1 MTTDPASTS
10 TLTQDQR
17 DALKVQFDLL
27 DSDGDTKISLQELTE
42 VLKRDAYAHLGEDG
56 RQRVLDSFAAVDS
69 DGDGKVDFDGFL
81 ALMHGPQAEQDARA
95 DFRRAFDE
103 VDLDKD
109 GYLTVADF
117 QRISKAEGAP
127 LTEEQAKE
135 MIEMADKNEDG
146 KVSFEEYY
154 EIMTQG

>member
-1 MTTDPASTS
+1 MTDPASTS

-17 DALKVQFDLL
+17 DALKAQFDLL
-27 DSDGDTKISLQELTE
+27 DGDGDGKISQQELAQ
-42 VLKRDAYAHLGEDG
+42 VLERKAYDYLGKDG
-56 RQRVLDSFAAVDS
+56 RQRVLDSLAAVDTDA
-69 DGDGKVDFDGFL
+69 DGTIDFDGFL

-109 GYLTVADF
+109 GYLTVEDF
-117 QRISKAEGAP
+117 RRISAAEGAP
-127 LTEEQAKE
+127 LTEDQAKE